1 MKWEI
6 VKTLVL
12 SSTAPSIFDECQME
26 QLNKYY
32 HQGVFYVET
41 QVEVAM
47 EGENWCVLHVIP
59 SARKRGHTQLVWEWG
74 RGSCCI
80 VRWLN
85 IYEHKGFSPMVILP
99 PFSVS
104 AYIWLQLKNVYFAH
118 FCKYEIR
125 YCFIFHVWWEEL
137 MKQMYDTELQCFF
150 SSSCY
155 LLFNIDN
162 N

>member
-47 EGENWCVLHVIP
+47 EGEN
-59 SARKRGHTQLVWEWG
+59 
-74 RGSCCI
+74 
-80 VRWLN
+80 
-85 IYEHKGFSPMVILP
+85 
-99 PFSVS
+99 
-104 AYIWLQLKNVYFAH
+104 
-118 FCKYEIR
+118 
-125 YCFIFHVWWEEL
+125 
-137 MKQMYDTELQCFF
+137 
-150 SSSCY
+150 
-155 LLFNIDN
+155 
-162 N
+162 